1 MDALKT
7 FHPGEKLTV
16 TKVAQDHLRQQ
27 VQKDSHIGVELN
39 LIPNGCAGF
48 EYDWELVSEY
58 YSNQYA
64 YVLECDGFVLL
75 VNELSLPLLEGSL
88 IDIKDEGIKGSS
100 LIVTSPKAVGS
111 CGCGESVTFDV

>member
-1 MDALKT
+1 METLKT
-7 FHPGEKLTV
+7 FRPDEKLTL
-16 TKVAQDHLRQQ
+16 TGVAQEHLRQQ
-27 VQKDSHIGVELN
+27 IQKNNHVGVELN
-39 LIPNGCAGF
+39 LLPNGCAGF

-58 YSNQYA
+58 DANQYA
-64 YVLECDGFVLL
+64 YVGEFDDFVLL
-75 VNELSLPLLEGSL
+75 VNELSLPLLEGSI